1 MKYIVLECHLSYV
14 IVLDEKGRFLKAANL
29 GYEVGETVENVILEN
44 TNFEKNQKRKKR
56 RIRSLLI
63 LAFCALL
70 IAFGVWRFS
79 VPAGHVRMQINPDV
93 LISVNRWNYVV
104 ELEGLND
111 DGEELTEDMGIFFKK
126 VDDIADE
133 LADKAVYSGYLENGG
148 KILITADSDDDE
160 WKENVEKIL
169 LMELDVH
176 FGHKIHVISVHP
188 DGDDYTVSDKGE
200 IIIDNEDDDEDDND
214 EDDDDLDE
222 DDEDDDDD

>member
-56 RIRSLLI
+56 RIRSILI

-79 VPAGHVRMQINPDV
+79 VPAGHVRMQIHPDV

-126 VDDIADE
+126 VDRIADE
-133 LADKAVYSGYLENGG
+133 LADKAV
-148 KILITADSDDDE
+148 
-160 WKENVEKIL
+160 
-169 LMELDVH
+169 
-176 FGHKIHVISVHP
+176 
-188 DGDDYTVSDKGE
+188 
-200 IIIDNEDDDEDDND
+200 
-214 EDDDDLDE
+214 
-222 DDEDDDDD
+222 